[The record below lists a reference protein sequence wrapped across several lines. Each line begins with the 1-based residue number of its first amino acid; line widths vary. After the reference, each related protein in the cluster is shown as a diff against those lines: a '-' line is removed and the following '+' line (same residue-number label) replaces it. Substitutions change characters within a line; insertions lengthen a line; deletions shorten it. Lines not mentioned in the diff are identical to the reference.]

1 MTRLSEDKQPEDGWC
16 PDEKLTLAEAL
27 KAYTIGS
34 AYQMWNEKI
43 TGTLEKGK
51 YADIIVLDRNLFD
64 IEHEEVLD
72 AAAVMTMLGGKIIY
86 EL

>member
-1 MTRLSEDKQPEDGWC
+1 
-16 PDEKLTLAEAL
+16 
-27 KAYTIGS
+27 
-34 AYQMWNEKI
+34 MWNEKI

-64 IEHEEVLD
+64 VEHEEILD